1 MNIKLL
7 DFTLKSLKRRL
18 TKKLSVI
25 FIFTLLV
32 FLLVSVFSIAS
43 SLKKELQISVDVLPE
58 LIVQKM
64 SGGRQTQIPV
74 DRVYEI
80 SAIPGVQQAYD
91 RIWGYY
97 FYNNANV
104 NFTLIGLDFD
114 LDTYKQKYNDIIEMY
129 SAKTDTMNKPFM
141 IAGRGV
147 IELLNEY
154 YYTEFFNFIKADGD
168 IIKTAIVGSFTD
180 VSAMETNDVILMP
193 IQYVREIFE
202 TSERYATDI
211 VVRIPNPEEIDMVK
225 QKIQYLYP
233 DCRIIS
239 KSDIEASYQNVFD
252 YKSGLFLALLIA
264 AFVAFFILIYD
275 KTSGLS
281 IEDRR
286 EIGILKA
293 VGWQVQNIL
302 QIKFIE
308 GGLISLFS
316 FFLGTGIALYYV
328 YAMQAPVLRNLFT
341 GAGRLKPTFDLIPVI
356 DLQIYFL
363 IFVLTVPIY
372 IMATIIPSWKAAIID
387 ADEVMR

>member
-43 SLKKELQISVDVLPE
+43 SLKKELQISVDALPE

-80 SAIPGVQQAYD
+80 SVIAGVQQAYD
-91 RIWGYY
+91 RVWGYY
-97 FYNNANV
+97 FYNRANV

-129 SAKTDTMNKPFM
+129 SARTDTMNTPFM

-147 IELLNEY
+147 IELLKEY
-154 YYTEFFNFIKADGD
+154 YYKEFFNFIKTDGD
-168 IIKTAIVGSFTD
+168 IMKAAIVGSFTD

-193 IQYVREIFE
+193 VQYVREVFD

-264 AFVAFFILIYD
+264 AFMAFFILIYD

-281 IEDRR
+281 VEDRR

-341 GAGRLKPTFDLIPVI
+341 GAGRLKPAFDLIPVI

>member
-80 SAIPGVQQAYD
+80 SAIPGVLQAYD

-168 IIKTAIVGSFTD
+168 IVKTAIVGSFTD

-264 AFVAFFILIYD
+264 AFTAFFILIYD

-281 IEDRR
+281 VEDRR
-286 EIGILKA
+286 EI
-293 VGWQVQNIL
+293 
-302 QIKFIE
+302 
-308 GGLISLFS
+308 
-316 FFLGTGIALYYV
+316 
-328 YAMQAPVLRNLFT
+328 
-341 GAGRLKPTFDLIPVI
+341 
-356 DLQIYFL
+356 
-363 IFVLTVPIY
+363 
-372 IMATIIPSWKAAIID
+372 
-387 ADEVMR
+387 